1 MLIHSRKHPVL
12 LAFFSCLLFLSG
24 CAGYSGN
31 RLQPGIAT
39 LGDVVAEMGEPA
51 MRWKNA
57 DGGEQLA
64 YPRGPTGPHTYMAMI
79 GPDGRLQKIEQVLD
93 MRHFARVEAGKSDQA
108 AVLRLLGPPVP
119 QWTVYF
125 AARDELVWEWL
136 FCDDFSIE
144 GRFDVLFD
152 ATTGLVRTTMLRQE
166 LRGLALTPPYCGR

>member
-1 MLIHSRKHPVL
+1 MSKHSSECPVL
-12 LAFFSCLLFLSG
+12 LAFLVCLLSLSG

-31 RLQPGIAT
+31 RLQAGVAT
-39 LGDVVAEMGEPA
+39 LGDVVAEMGQPA
-51 MRWKNA
+51 MRWKDA
-57 DGGEQLA
+57 DGSEQLA

-93 MRHFARVEAGKSDQA
+93 MRHFAMVVAGKSDQT

-136 FCDDFSIE
+136 YCDDFSIE

-152 ATTGLVRTTMLRQE
+152 APTGLVRSTMLRQE
-166 LRGLALTPPYCGR
+166 LRGLALTPPTCGR